1 MLQRKLEKAQK
12 IWLFSSFPLIWKFST
27 YSTKYQKHKK
37 EGGRSERTCL
47 TKIKARRK
55 VILLHI
61 IMVCENGEKVLQMLI
76 FQCFLC
82 LKQVKSTVQ
91 KRRGY
96 QLDSQGLDIHKLCT
110 CFPTEVFHN
119 WTLYGGKL

>member
-1 MLQRKLEKAQK
+1 MLYDIAMDAVNKNK
-12 IWLFSSFPLIWKFST
+12 I
-27 YSTKYQKHKK
+27 YTKEAIDKMSDSEYQKHKK
-37 EGGRSERTCL
+37 DGGRPERTCL

-119 WTLYGGKL
+119 